1 VRPQRERPVPDVDA
15 EEELE
20 LGRYWNA
27 LITRWWLPVVGFVA
41 GIAIGYLLSLGGHQV
56 FTAKTTIYLG
66 QPLSPNGTNQIQSLS
81 TNPSAVKQIV
91 LSASAQREAE
101 IKAGLP
107 VGSLRGHVATQAVA
121 GAAPALGRTGQT
133 PLVLIVVDGK
143 RRGAIARAANSLAA
157 IAIRAVSAGYVGTKI
172 KYLQA
177 QVATQS
183 AALKSIDATIATYR
197 ATASNRSLSTT
208 DRLILASQLN
218 GQTLQRAQVVDQLA
232 QYQQLLALAK
242 NVEQSK
248 LVTPALAVKSTA
260 RSRRNS
266 ILVGA
271 LIGLVLGILAA
282 LLWEPAARVVARPR
296 QRQTGDRGSGPGRR
310 RRSYRLRTVS
320 RRRPAPTGW
329 LTRPRTAPRA
339 DRSGRAHHLARRDRR
354 AAGRRS
360 DRFTPGADDS
370 GFQAGDSG
378 APRPAGTRA

>member
-1 VRPQRERPVPDVDA
+1 MGPETQVRPQRERPVPDVDA

-208 DRLILASQLN
+208 DRLILASKLN

-282 LLWEPAARVVARPR
+282 LLWEPAARVVR
-296 QRQTGDRGSGPGRR
+296 
-310 RRSYRLRTVS
+310 
-320 RRRPAPTGW
+320 
-329 LTRPRTAPRA
+329 RTAV
-339 DRSGRAHHLARRDRR
+339 
-354 AAGRRS
+354 
-360 DRFTPGADDS
+360 
-370 GFQAGDSG
+370 
-378 APRPAGTRA
+378 